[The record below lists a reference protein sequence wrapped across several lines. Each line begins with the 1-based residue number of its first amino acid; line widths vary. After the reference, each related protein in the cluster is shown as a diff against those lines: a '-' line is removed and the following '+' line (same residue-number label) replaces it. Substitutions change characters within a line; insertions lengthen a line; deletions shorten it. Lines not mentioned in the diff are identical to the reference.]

1 MDPMEAAE
9 GQDRRPLRRDAERNR
24 ERILRA
30 AGQVFSARGLDA
42 SLDDV
47 ARQAGVGV
55 GTVYR
60 RFPDKE
66 SLVAELFTSKLATM
80 VAAAGRAYQ
89 APDPWTGLTEFLEGM
104 AETFAGDLGL
114 REMLM
119 FGTYGSDRVSLARER
134 MVPVVTRLVERAQA
148 AGQVRADLA
157 PTDIPFIGLMLS
169 LIAQYA
175 GDIRPDI
182 WRRYL
187 TLILDGLRPE
197 RSGTTPLP
205 IPALL
210 PTEMENLIRTQGH
223 RANRLPK

>member
-1 MDPMEAAE
+1 MEEAD
-9 GQDRRPLRRDAERNR
+9 GQDKRPLRRDAERNR

-30 AGQVFSARGLDA
+30 AAQVFSARGLDA

-66 SLVAELFTSKLATM
+66 SLVGELFTSKLATM
-80 VAAAGRAYQ
+80 VAAAERAC
-89 APDPWTGLTEFLEGM
+89 AVPDPWTGLTEFLEEV

-114 REMLM
+114 RQMLM
-119 FGTYGSDRVSLARER
+119 FGTYGSDRVSTAREQ
-134 MVPVVTRLVERAQA
+134 MVPVVTRLMERGQA

-175 GDIRPDI
+175 GDIRPHI

-187 TLILDGLRPE
+187 ALILDGLRPE

-205 IPALL
+205 IPALV

-223 RANRLPK
+223 RATRLPK